1 MGIAHLKSQLKK
13 QTELLGEFGRKEL
26 DLQKAILDRNWPAM
40 DALMPDLER
49 VSSSLEAVERRRH
62 SVVAKLKTSAGLRDD
77 APFAELVMSV
87 KPRDRAEL
95 TALYRSLQIAVLR
108 VKNHTSGIDSY
119 VRNSVRTANT
129 VLGELF
135 PERKGT
141 IYSRSGA
148 QSPAHGSAMVL
159 DHEL

>member
-13 QTELLGEFGRKEL
+13 QSEWLGEFGKKEL
-26 DLQKAILDRNWPAM
+26 DLQKAILERNWPAM
-40 DALMPDLER
+40 DSVMPELER
-49 VSSSLEAVERRRH
+49 LSATLEAVERRRH
-62 SVVAKLKTSAGLRDD
+62 SVVSKLKLAAGLEES
-77 APFAELVMSV
+77 APFAELVLKV

-95 TALYRSLQIAVLR
+95 TSLYRDLQISVLR

-129 VLGELF
+129 VLGAFF
-135 PERKGT
+135 PARKGT

-148 QSPAHGSAMVL
+148 QSPVRGSAMVL
-159 DHEL
+159 NHEL

>member
-13 QTELLGEFGRKEL
+13 QSELLGEFGRKEL
-26 DLQKAILDRNWPAM
+26 DLQKAILERNWPAM
-40 DALMPDLER
+40 DSVMPDLER
-49 VSSSLEAVERRRH
+49 LSATLEAVERRRH
-62 SVVAKLKTSAGLRDD
+62 SVVSKLKLAAGLEEN
-77 APFAELVMSV
+77 APFAELVLKV
-87 KPRDRAEL
+87 KLRDRAEL
-95 TALYRSLQIAVLR
+95 TSLYRDLQISVLR

-129 VLGELF
+129 VLGEFF

-148 QSPAHGSAMVL
+148 QSPVRGSAMVL
-159 DHEL
+159 NHEL

>member
-13 QTELLGEFGRKEL
+13 QTELLGEFGKREL
-26 DLQKAILDRNWPAM
+26 CLQTAILERNWPAM
-40 DALMPDLER
+40 DSVMPDLER
-49 VSSSLEAVERRRH
+49 LSATLEAVERRRH
-62 SVVAKLKTSAGLRDD
+62 SIVTKLKLAAGLEQD
-77 APFAELVMSV
+77 APFGELVLKA

-95 TALYRSLQIAVLR
+95 TILYRNLQIAVLR
-108 VKNHTSGIDSY
+108 VKNHTSGIDTY

-141 IYSRSGA
+141 IYSSNGA
-148 QSPAHGSAMVL
+148 QSPVRGTAMVL
-159 DHEL
+159 NHEL